1 MKFLLLINCD
11 PFHSFSFPF
20 ICYFFEAAA
29 QKCSLELCENTCIG
43 ILLKKK
49 TEVASIHEA
58 TSSKFLS
65 CKICEIFHNSFFLE
79 QLSANVSVSGVGPVQ
94 SYQSNKYLIWLTKQI
109 NTLTSNQSYFVK
121 QVIFAEAGVHIF
133 LEYFQFC
140 QGITLQCI
148 CKCLLLIIRCFPRI
162 VDKMTDK

>member
-29 QKCSLELCENTCIG
+29 QKRSPELCENTCIG
-43 ILLKKK
+43 DLHKK
-49 TEVASIHEA
+49 TEVSSIHET

-65 CKICEIFHNSFFLE
+65 CKICEIFQSSFFLE
-79 QLSANVSVSGVGPVQ
+79 QHWPNVSVWGVGPAQ
-94 SYQSNKYLIWLTKQI
+94 PYQSSKYVIWLTKQI

-121 QVIFAEAGVHIF
+121 QVILAEAGVHSF
-133 LEYFQFC
+133 LEYFQFR

-148 CKCLLLIIRCFPRI
+148 CKCILLIIRCFLRI
-162 VDKMTDK
+162 VDKRTDK